1 MSQGCSSAVLT
12 LRVCVEDTTEE
23 ESATVSVCA
32 DTQKPS
38 GCLTLRDE
46 SEFMPNQP

>member
-1 MSQGCSSAVLT
+1 MFFSCPDSDS
-12 LRVCVEDTTEE
+12 VCVGDTTEE

>member
-12 LRVCVEDTTEE
+12 LTARVGDTTEE

-46 SEFMPNQP
+46 SEYTPNQP